1 MKKSHFGTKTAS
13 IRTIALLLLL
23 WAAVSFTA
31 AAEPC
36 KIPKSDGSVKPTAR
50 GDWPQAFSN
59 AAHTGKNRFETQLN
73 RKNVPNL
80 TQLWASPVGVGVL
93 YTSPVVSNGKVYIGS
108 SNASSNGDD
117 HIYAFDALTGATLW
131 VGAEQSH
138 FFLNSAA
145 VGHGLVFATAYLSPL
160 TAYDADTGEIAWT
173 SDLPDVARAAPVL
186 NGSMLYVAGFE
197 GQLYALDARTGIV
210 HWSTPEEC
218 CIYDYTPTVSGD
230 RVFQN
235 RSDSMVRAYDAQTGE
250 ELWHKS
256 YGIVGSLTAANKK
269 LFVPADPNIVALDQA
284 TGNVVWSAPRDT
296 FMYGAPAVGNGLL
309 FVPQGSGLK
318 AFDLETGTLVWTAPA
333 SSLWSPAVANGVV
346 YASNLNGEWAAF
358 DARDGTELWSVTIGL
373 GCGGSCTNGTPAV
386 ANGVLYL
393 PGPDNV
399 LRAYSV
405 PSR

>member
-1 MKKSHFGTKTAS
+1 MKKPHFGTKTAS

-31 AAEPC
+31 AAEPR
-36 KIPKSDGSVKPTAR
+36 KIPMSNGSVKPTAP
-50 GDWPQAFSN
+50 GDWPQAFFN

-73 RKNVPNL
+73 RRNVPNL

-108 SNASSNGDD
+108 GDLTES
-117 HIYAFDALTGATLW
+117 HMYAFDALTGATLW
-131 VGAEQSH
+131 VGAQQSH

-173 SDLPDVARAAPVL
+173 SDLPDMARAAPVL
-186 NGSMLYVAGFE
+186 NGSVLYVAGFE
-197 GQLYALDARTGIV
+197 GQLYALDARTGSV

-284 TGNVVWSAPRDT
+284 TGNVVWSAPRDNSI
-296 FMYGAPAVGNGLL
+296 YGAPAVGNGLL
-309 FVPQGSGLK
+309 FVPQGSGMK
-318 AFDLETGTLVWTAPA
+318 AFDLETGTLVWTAPTTFG
-333 SSLWSPAVANGVV
+333 WTWGPAVANGVV
-346 YASNLNGEWAAF
+346 YASNLNGEWIAL
-358 DARDGTELWSVTIGL
+358 DARDGTELWSVSV
-373 GCGGSCTNGTPAV
+373 GGANGAPAV

-393 PGPDNV
+393 PGPGNV
-399 LRAYSV
+399 LSAYSV

>member
-1 MKKSHFGTKTAS
+1 
-13 IRTIALLLLL
+13 
-23 WAAVSFTA
+23 
-31 AAEPC
+31 
-36 KIPKSDGSVKPTAR
+36 
-50 GDWPQAFSN
+50 
-59 AAHTGKNRFETQLN
+59 
-73 RKNVPNL
+73 
-80 TQLWASPVGVGVL
+80 
-93 YTSPVVSNGKVYIGS
+93 
-108 SNASSNGDD
+108 
-117 HIYAFDALTGATLW
+117 
-131 VGAEQSH
+131 
-138 FFLNSAA
+138 
-145 VGHGLVFATAYLSPL
+145 
-160 TAYDADTGEIAWT
+160 
-173 SDLPDVARAAPVL
+173 
-186 NGSMLYVAGFE
+186 
-197 GQLYALDARTGIV
+197 V

-318 AFDLETGTLVWTAPA
+318 AFDLETDTLVWTAPA